1 MIQPTSPYANSGPGL
16 DSLVAARH
24 NLVVKAFGD
33 RLRAG
38 GMAPKAVIGAC
49 MHKLAKMIFGV
60 LRSGLP
66 FDPRIAMPRVDVQD
80 GIRPRICEFFTPSLD
95 PEFANLKPEKL

>member
-1 MIQPTSPYANSGPGL
+1 MGL
-16 DSLVAARH
+16 DLTGVASWLLVLRGAASS
-24 NLVVKAFGD
+24 NPVVKAFGD

-49 MHKLAKMIFGV
+49 MHKLAMLIFGV

-66 FDPRIAMPRVDVQD
+66 FDPRIAVPRVDIQD
-80 GIRPRICEFFTPSLD
+80 GI
-95 PEFANLKPEKL
+95 